1 MEVSKGTVFAHKLLA
16 PSIRECLDSVPVSW
30 VGLGGAGHDRLH
42 QPEEAK
48 SIGLDTKVFV
58 PPNSRIMQ

>member
-1 MEVSKGTVFAHKLLA
+1 MFAHKLLA
-16 PSIRECLDSVPVSW
+16 PSIRECLDSIPVSW
-30 VGLGGAGHDRLH
+30 VGTKDRLH

-48 SIGLDTKVFV
+48 SIELDTKVFV